1 MGPDRTSIAWRKG
14 RVVLKVESRKGLDTM
29 QTAGWVQSIIRNEKP
44 ARVNIDVGGLGTG
57 VYDRLYETASNRRII
72 QAVNFGGKPVEP
84 PMARDEKG
92 EIAGGPANRRA
103 EMWSNLKKAFEGG
116 RDSLQA
122 DLVST
127 GYKFNSAGQLV
138 LESKQDMRRRG
149 LPSPDEAD
157 AVALCFADA
166 GGFPRNKE
174 FHRSLK
180 ERYQD
185 AYA

>member
-1 MGPDRTSIAWRKG
+1 LWRKAEAGESEFLPVFLPWSLDAGYSREVGPDFQIASDESGLVDLYGLTKEQLAWRRAKIAQLG
-14 RVVLKVESRKGLDTM
+14 SAEYFAQEYPLNAAEAFISASFDSFIPPELVIKARKEKVEDPYGPL
-29 QTAGWVQSIIRNEKP
+29 VI
-44 ARVNIDVGGLGTG
+44 G
-57 VYDRLYETASNRRII
+57 V
-72 QAVNFGGKPVEP
+72 
-84 PMARDEKG
+84 
-92 EIAGGPANRRA
+92 
-103 EMWSNLKKAFEGG
+103 
-116 RDSLQA
+116 DSLQA

-138 LESKQDMRRRG
+138 LESNQDMRRRG